1 MQQIAKVLIWQTT
14 LFHKVVLD
22 WWVIYILVPSLG
34 PIKRTNLASNQH
46 VIDFLSSFHSN
57 VVSSTF
63 QNQLVEN
70 QLFKAFWKVVLS
82 PNHLSY
88 TRYIVR
94 NHKHQNLPQLVSF
107 WHHLKTSM
115 PPALLASPALKS
127 RAATKPA
134 EPCSQIWAL
143 ETVSPLGVSCL
154 EPGYLKGHYRTFP
167 KLKCFVFLG
176 FFWGGGRC
184 SLRKSPLV
192 VLMDSSSTPNSL
204 ILWQHPLMNGN
215 FQLIYLATQPGEM
228 VFF

>member
-1 MQQIAKVLIWQTT
+1 MSLIFYRPSTPTWSQAPFKINLLKTNFSKLSEKSFCLPTT
-14 LFHKVVLD
+14 
-22 WWVIYILVPSLG
+22 
-34 PIKRTNLASNQH
+34 
-46 VIDFLSSFHSN
+46 
-57 VVSSTF
+57 
-63 QNQLVEN
+63 
-70 QLFKAFWKVVLS
+70 
-82 PNHLSY
+82 Y

-167 KLKCFVFLG
+167 KLKCFVFFG

-215 FQLIYLATQPGEM
+215 FKSIQLATDGGRC
-228 VFF
+228 F